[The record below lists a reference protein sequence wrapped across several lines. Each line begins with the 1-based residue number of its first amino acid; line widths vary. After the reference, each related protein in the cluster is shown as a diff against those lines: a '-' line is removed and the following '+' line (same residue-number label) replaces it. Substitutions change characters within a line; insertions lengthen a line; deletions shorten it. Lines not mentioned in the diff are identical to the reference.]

1 MNKHNRIPAYLLLL
15 SLFIL
20 GLFKDLITP
29 DYHNSPVAFFLNPEH
44 KEYTGVLNSH
54 LSLPVFWIKA
64 YLYTVAF
71 TVIPY
76 FIIKLLYTTKYAC
89 YTFYLLITLA
99 LFQYSLVWLEN
110 AELNLHILPK
120 INRYL
125 HSPFIT
131 LFLIAALTLYNHA
144 DTEHT

>member
-1 MNKHNRIPAYLLLL
+1 MKRHNRIHASILLI
-15 SLFIL
+15 SLFVL
-20 GLFKDLITP
+20 GLFKDVITP
-29 DYHNSPVAFFLNPEH
+29 DYLNSPVAFFLNPQH
-44 KEYTGVLNSH
+44 KHYIGVLKSH
-54 LSLPVFWIKA
+54 QSLPVFWIKA
-64 YLYTVAF
+64 YLYSLAF
-71 TVIPY
+71 TIIPY
-76 FIIKLLYTTKYAC
+76 FIIKMLYSIQYARYTLYT
-89 YTFYLLITLA
+89 LLILVLT
-99 LFQYSLVWLEN
+99 QYILVWLEN

>member
-1 MNKHNRIPAYLLLL
+1 MNKRNRIPAYILLL

-29 DYHNSPVAFFLNPEH
+29 DYHNSPVACFLNPQH
-44 KEYTGVLNSH
+44 KEYIGVFKSH

-64 YLYTVAF
+64 YLYTIAY
-71 TVIPY
+71 TIIPY
-76 FIIKLLYTTKYAC
+76 FIIKLLYSKQYAR
-89 YTFYLLITLA
+89 YTLCLLSVLVIA
-99 LFQYSLVWLEN
+99 EYSLVWIEN
-110 AELNLHILPK
+110 VALNLHILPK